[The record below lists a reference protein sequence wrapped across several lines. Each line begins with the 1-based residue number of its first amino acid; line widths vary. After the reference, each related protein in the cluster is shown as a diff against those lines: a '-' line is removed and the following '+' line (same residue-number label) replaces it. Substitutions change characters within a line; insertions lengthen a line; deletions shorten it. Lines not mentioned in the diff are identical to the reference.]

1 MNHFNGEEEEE
12 ACWKAMGKKD
22 LCYSVHKF
30 QGVELAK
37 KFEQMV
43 LSDERFEVPAE
54 RHMGM
59 VVFRMKGENE
69 KTEKLLKKL
78 NRSGQWNIFSYFIIS
93 W

>member
-1 MNHFNGEEEEE
+1 MVQKVPIVCF
-12 ACWKAMGKKD
+12 
-22 LCYSVHKF
+22 SVYKF

-78 NRSGQWNIFSYFIIS
+78 NRSGH
-93 W
+93 

>member
-1 MNHFNGEEEEE
+1 MVCHSELRRDWVASSHQE
-12 ACWKAMGKKD
+12 GKTHKSGSESAN
-22 LCYSVHKF
+22 LCYYLYEF

-78 NRSGQWNIFSYFIIS
+78 NRSGH
-93 W
+93 

>member
-1 MNHFNGEEEEE
+1 M
-12 ACWKAMGKKD
+12 
-22 LCYSVHKF
+22 
-30 QGVELAK
+30 ELAK

-78 NRSGQWNIFSYFIIS
+78 NRSGH
-93 W
+93 

>member
-1 MNHFNGEEEEE
+1 MTGLQAHIRKVKNKLTTSESAN
-12 ACWKAMGKKD
+12 
-22 LCYSVHKF
+22 LCYSLYEF

-78 NRSGQWNIFSYFIIS
+78 NRSGH
-93 W
+93 